1 VALVVTIAV
10 ANGTCLVACVGLHD
24 HGALCF
30 CLLHGTLRGLGKHLV
45 HPIHFKFRALAALRA
60 LACCVARLDGREILA
75 RLHEWGPRLW
85 AIGVAFG
92 ICATLLV
99 ARMGFLHLLVHLV
112 MPMLVMVAMV
122 MFPMVIPS
130 MVHAF
135 AIPILPRFLVSIFVE
150 MNLPQSQ
157 QLHRFFKDGLSKRSQ
172 PLASRKFVC

>member
-1 VALVVTIAV
+1 VALVVAIAV
-10 ANGTCLVACVGLHD
+10 ANGACLVACVSLHD

-30 CLLHGTLRGLGKHLV
+30 CLLHGTLRELGEQLV
-45 HPIHFKFRALAALRA
+45 HPIHFKFGALATLCA

-92 ICATLLV
+92 ICAALLV

-112 MPMLVMVAMV
+112 MPMLVMVTMVVFAMV
-122 MFPMVIPS
+122 MPS
-130 MVHAF
+130 MVHAL

-150 MNLPQSQ
+150 MNLPQPQ
-157 QLHRFFKDGLSKRSQ
+157 QLHRFVEDGPCKRSQ